1 MTRYLSL
8 LNFTEQGLQN
18 VQQSSE
24 RARQFRTSV
33 EAAGGK
39 VISQYWAIG
48 EADGCIVFE
57 VPNEETAAA
66 LLLKLGKLGNVR
78 TRSLRV
84 FDDAEFARITAKV

>member
-8 LNFTEQGLQN
+8 LNFTEQGLRS

-24 RARQFRTSV
+24 RAHQFRKSV

-39 VISQYWAIG
+39 VVSQYWAVG

-57 VPNEETAAA
+57 TPNEETAAA
-66 LLLKLGKLGNVR
+66 LLLALGKLGNVR
-78 TRSLRV
+78 TRSLRI
-84 FDDAEFARITAKV
+84 FDDMEFARITAKV